1 MIHQLKIKPE
11 FFEPLRNGMKR
22 CELRKHDRCYSV
34 NDILMVY
41 EFIETAN
48 PEYTGRVIR
57 MRITHIIEDKQYGLK
72 KGWVCLSVWREE

>member
-11 FFEPLRNGMKR
+11 FFEPLRTGMKR

-34 NDILMVY
+34 NDILVLH
-41 EFIETAN
+41 EFVEMAN
-48 PEYTGRVIR
+48 PQYTGRVIR
-57 MRITHIIEDKQYGLK
+57 MRITHMIDDNQYGLC